1 MLSEFDLQRE
11 AASTGFRS
19 EVLEKVIRLFEL
31 LEGLRSHPFLKGR
44 VALKGGTA
52 LNLFVF
58 DVPRL
63 SVDIDLN
70 YIGAVDR
77 ETMLAERPRIEKAI
91 EAVCGRLGI
100 QVKRV
105 PDEHAGGKWRLSYTR
120 ATGQPGGL
128 EVDVNFLMRSP
139 LWPPVPTD
147 SRLVGSFG
155 VTAVPM
161 LDLHELAAGKLA
173 ALFGRT
179 ASRDLFDV
187 RELLGSADL
196 DRRRLRLG
204 FVVYGGINRRDW
216 RTVSQD
222 EVDVNPTD
230 IDRQLVPLLRGPIA
244 PPRDEIAKW
253 TEQLVAEC
261 RDLLSAVL
269 PLTATEIEFLDRL
282 NDRGEIA
289 PDLLTSDGAL
299 QSTIASH
306 PGLRWKA
313 LNVRRHRGLGSDGV
327 GSPGSS
333 TSDPENIV
341 AKRVRLTL
349 PPNQADLS

>member
-1 MLSEFDLQRE
+1 LLSESDLQRE
-11 AASTGFRS
+11 AASTGFGS
-19 EVLEKVIRLFEL
+19 EVLEKVIRLIDL

-44 VALKGGTA
+44 VVLKGGTA

-63 SVDIDLN
+63 SIDIDLN

-77 ETMLAERPRIEKAI
+77 ETMLAERPKIEQAI

-100 QVKRV
+100 QIKRV
-105 PDEHAGGKWRLSYTR
+105 PGEHAGGKWRLSYTR
-120 ATGQPGGL
+120 VTGQPGGL
-128 EVDVNFLMRSP
+128 EVDVNFLLRTP
-139 LWPPVPTD
+139 LWHPVPTD
-147 SRLVGSFG
+147 SKQVGSFC

-161 LDLHELAAGKLA
+161 LDIHELVAGKLA

-196 DRRRLRLG
+196 DTEKLRLG

-216 RTVSQD
+216 RTVSLD
-222 EVDVNPTD
+222 DVDVDPTD
-230 IDRQLVPLLRGPIA
+230 VDRQLVPLLRAHVA
-244 PPRDEIAKW
+244 PPRAEIKEW
-253 TEQLVAEC
+253 TERLVAEC

-269 PLTATEIEFLDRL
+269 PMTAVEIEFLDRL
-282 NDRGEIA
+282 NDQGEIV
-289 PDLLTSDGAL
+289 PELLTSDGDL

-313 LNVRRHRGLGSDGV
+313 LNVRKHRGFGTDADG
-327 GSPGSS
+327 
-333 TSDPENIV
+333 
-341 AKRVRLTL
+341 
-349 PPNQADLS
+349 